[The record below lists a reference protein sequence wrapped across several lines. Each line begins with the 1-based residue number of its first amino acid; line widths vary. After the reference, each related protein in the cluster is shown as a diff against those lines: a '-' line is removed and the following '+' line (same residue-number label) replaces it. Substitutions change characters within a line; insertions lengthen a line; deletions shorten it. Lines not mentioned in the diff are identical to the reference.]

1 MQSGTREHAVEERDE
16 IKDVDALRREVALL
30 SRLVDALEAAAV
42 ATDADGAVTYWSRSA
57 ERLYGWRAEEVL
69 GRNVLEV
76 TAARL
81 SRTEAAAVAERLRRG
96 ETWSGELTVCRRDG
110 STFPALVTK
119 APMLDGAGRLVGV
132 ASTATD
138 LTGLKRLEEEQR
150 FLAQAGTILAQT
162 LDYEA
167 TLSAVARLA
176 VPFLADWC
184 LVDVLDAGGLRRV
197 ALAHPNPEQEALGRR
212 MEEHIRLDPDTAHGL
227 PWVLRTGKPE
237 LHPVVTDEDLRQIA
251 RDGRHLRLLR
261 AVGMTSYMAV
271 PLRAGGRVL
280 GAISFISTDPGR
292 RYGERDL
299 ALAQMLADRAGLAV
313 DNARLYREA
322 TEAVRVRDE
331 ILTAASHDLKGP
343 LAVVRGL
350 AQHLRR
356 TVPAPDG
363 AAAATLREGLDG
375 IEDAVARMSALI
387 AELVD
392 VAHLQMGR
400 PLPLRRGPVDLVA
413 LARRVVQEQQRTA
426 VRHAVRLEA
435 AAPELVGS
443 WDADR
448 LERVLRNL
456 LSNAVQYSPDG
467 GEVLVTV
474 AAESGP
480 EGTHA
485 VLRVE
490 DRGLGIP
497 PADLPRIFDRF
508 YRGANV
514 AGRIPGT
521 GVGLAVARQMV
532 EQHGGTITAESREG
546 AGSRFTVRLP
556 LAPGAGA

>member
-1 MQSGTREHAVEERDE
+1 MEERDE
-16 IKDVDALRREVALL
+16 IKDVDALRREVAVL

-42 ATDADGAVTYWSRSA
+42 ATDAHGSVTYWSRSA

-76 TAARL
+76 TAAQW
-81 SRTEAAAVAERLRRG
+81 SRAEAAAVAERLRRG
-96 ETWSGELTVCRRDG
+96 ETWSGELTVRRRDG

-119 APMLDGAGRLVGV
+119 APILDGKGRLVGV

-138 LTGLKRLEEEQR
+138 LTGRKRLEEEQR

-167 TLSAVARLA
+167 TLSAIARLA

-184 LVDVLDAGGLRRV
+184 LVDVLDAGGRLRRV

-227 PWVLRTGKPE
+227 PWVLRTGRPE

-251 RDGRHLRLLR
+251 RDERHLRLLR

-280 GAISFISTDPGR
+280 GALSFISTDPGR
-292 RYGERDL
+292 RYGQQDL

-322 TEAVRVRDE
+322 MEAVRVRDE
-331 ILTAASHDLKGP
+331 FLTAASHDLKGP
-343 LAVVRGL
+343 LTVIRGL

-356 TVPAPDG
+356 AALGLDG
-363 AAAATLREGLDG
+363 TAAATLREGLDG
-375 IEDAVARMSALI
+375 IEDAAVRMSALI

-400 PLPLRRGPVDLVA
+400 PLQLRRGPVDLVA
-413 LARRVVQEQQRTA
+413 LARRAVQEQQRTA
-426 VRHAVRLEA
+426 ARHAVRLEA
-435 AAPELVGS
+435 AVPELVGS

-448 LERVLRNL
+448 LERVLLNL
-456 LSNAVQYSPDG
+456 LSNAVKYSPDG

-474 AAESGP
+474 AAEGGP
-480 EGTHA
+480 ERAHA
-485 VLRVE
+485 ILRVE

-497 PADLPRIFDRF
+497 PADLPHIFDRF

-514 AGRIPGT
+514 AARIPGT
-521 GVGLAVARQMV
+521 GVGLAVARHIV
-532 EQHGGTITAESREG
+532 EQHGGTIAAESREG

-556 LAPGAGA
+556 LAPGAGR